1 MRSGKLQKK
10 ASNSSRLLKIYFITG
25 SVILLVGFIVFTNV
39 VINNVKKD
47 VQIVPDLYSKFVG
60 MPTDVNLEHF
70 LFQYFMEE
78 ILPGID
84 YPIILTDSL
93 KTPFSWENI
102 DIPKVNFDQLELRQQ
117 NILTNM
123 VENMEAKHSMIPL
136 RLSKEDENVYSY
148 VFYGD
153 SQTMKHLKMMPYVG
167 MGLILLYIFLGM
179 YGVYTIKKTERDI
192 LWVGL
197 AKETAHQFGTP
208 LSSLRGWIDI
218 MSSKTES
225 YKKGY
230 ELQEMLDYMSRD
242 VETLNKIASRFGKVG
257 SIMKFQLCSLHDI
270 IQETIEHFERRLPS
284 VSNKIRI
291 SFESEIEGK
300 EINLDPDLIKWTLE
314 NMLKN
319 CLDSMRQKNG
329 NIGIKAFI
337 QKNKMYIHIADEGKG
352 MPKKMFKEIFRPGVT
367 NKERG
372 WGLGLSLAH
381 RIVEE
386 YHKGKIRVLESEIG
400 VGSTFEIV
408 LPIMNE
414 RLS

>member
-1 MRSGKLQKK
+1 MKSGKLQKK
-10 ASNSSRLLKIYFITG
+10 ASNKSLLLKVYFILG
-25 SVILLVGFIVFTNV
+25 SVILLVGFILFTNI

-93 KTPFSWENI
+93 KAPFSWENI
-102 DIPKVNFDQLELRQQ
+102 DIPKVNFDNLEPRHQT
-117 NILTNM
+117 IITNM
-123 VENMEAKHSMIPL
+123 VKRMEAKHSMIPL
-136 RLSKEDENVYSY
+136 RLSDEDDRIYSY

-153 SQTMKHLKMMPYVG
+153 SQTMIQLKMMPYVG
-167 MGLILLYIFLGM
+167 MALIFLYIFLGM

-208 LSSLRGWIDI
+208 LSSLSGWIDVI
-218 MSSKTES
+218 HSKTGNN
-225 YKKGY
+225 KAGK
-230 ELQEMLDYMSRD
+230 ELQGMLEFMRGD
-242 VETLNKIASRFGKVG
+242 VGRLNNVASRFGKVG
-257 SIMKFQLCSLHDI
+257 SIMKFQSCSLHDI
-270 IQETIEHFERRLPS
+270 IQETIEHFERRLPA
-284 VSNKIRI
+284 VSNKIEI
-291 SFESEIEGK
+291 TFESEIEDK
-300 EINLDPDLIKWTLE
+300 KINLDPDLIKWTLE

-319 CLDSMRQKNG
+319 CIDSMKQKDG
-329 NIGIKAFI
+329 NIGVKAFS
-337 QKNKMYIHIADEGKG
+337 QKNKTYIHIADKGIG
-352 MPKKMFKEIFRPGVT
+352 MPKKMFKKIFRPGVT

-386 YHKGKIRVLESEIG
+386 YHKGKIRVLESEVD
-400 VGSTFEIV
+400 VGTTFEIV
-408 LPIMNE
+408 LPE
-414 RLS
+414 A

>member
-1 MRSGKLQKK
+1 MKSGKLQKK
-10 ASNSSRLLKIYFITG
+10 ASNKSLLLKVYFILG
-25 SVILLVGFIVFTNV
+25 SVLLLVLFIIFTNI

-93 KTPFSWENI
+93 KSPFSWENI
-102 DIPKVNFDQLELRQQ
+102 DIPQDNFDQLETRQQ
-117 NILTNM
+117 NILRSM
-123 VENMEAKHSMIPL
+123 VRKMESKHSMIPL
-136 RLSKEDENVYSY
+136 KISDDDDKVYSY

-153 SQTMKHLKMMPYVG
+153 SQTMIQLKMMPYVG
-167 MGLILLYIFLGM
+167 MAFIFLYVILGM

-208 LSSLRGWIDI
+208 LSSLGGWIDVLH
-218 MSSKTES
+218 SKMGN
-225 YKKGY
+225 YKDGKK
-230 ELQEMLDYMSRD
+230 LQEMLDFMRGD
-242 VETLNKIASRFGKVG
+242 VERLSKIASRFGKVG
-257 SIMKFQLCSLHDI
+257 SVMKFQSCSLHDI
-270 IQETIEHFERRLPS
+270 IDETIEYFERRLPA
-284 VSNKIRI
+284 VSKKIEI
-291 SFESEIEGK
+291 KFESEIK
-300 EINLDPDLIKWTLE
+300 DKKINLDPDLIKWTLE

-319 CLDSMRQKNG
+319 CIDSMKQKDG
-329 NIGIKAFI
+329 NIGIRAFSH
-337 QKNKMYIHIADEGKG
+337 KNKTYIHIADEGNG
-352 MPKKMFKEIFRPGVT
+352 MPKKMFKKIFRPGVT

-386 YHKGKIRVLESEIG
+386 YHNGKIRVLESEVD
-400 VGSTFEIV
+400 VGTTFEIV
-408 LPIMNE
+408 LPE
-414 RLS
+414 V

>member
-1 MRSGKLQKK
+1 MKSGKLQKK
-10 ASNSSRLLKIYFITG
+10 ASNKSLLLKVYFILG
-25 SVILLVGFIVFTNV
+25 SVLLLVLFIIFTNI

-47 VQIVPDLYSKFVG
+47 IQIVPDLYSKFVG

-93 KTPFSWENI
+93 KSPFSWENI
-102 DIPKVNFDQLELRQQ
+102 DIPKDNFDQLETRQQ
-117 NILTNM
+117 NILRSM
-123 VENMEAKHSMIPL
+123 VRKMESKHSMIPL
-136 RLSKEDENVYSY
+136 KISDDDDKVYSY

-153 SQTMKHLKMMPYVG
+153 SQTMIQLKMMPYVG
-167 MGLILLYIFLGM
+167 MALIFLYVVLGM

-208 LSSLRGWIDI
+208 LSSLGGWIDVL
-218 MSSKTES
+218 SSKMGNC
-225 YKKGY
+225 KNGK
-230 ELQEMLDYMSRD
+230 ELQEMLDFMRGD
-242 VETLNKIASRFGKVG
+242 VERLSKIASRFGKVG
-257 SIMKFQLCSLHDI
+257 SVMKFQSCSLHDI
-270 IQETIEHFERRLPS
+270 IDETIEYFERRLPAG
-284 VSNKIRI
+284 SNKIEI
-291 SFESEIEGK
+291 KFESEIK
-300 EINLDPDLIKWTLE
+300 DKKINLDPDLIKWTLE

-319 CLDSMRQKNG
+319 CIDSMKQKGG
-329 NIGIKAFI
+329 NIGVKAFSH
-337 QKNKMYIHIADEGKG
+337 KNKTYIHIADEGNG
-352 MPKKMFKEIFRPGVT
+352 MPKKMFKKIFRPGVT

-386 YHKGKIRVLESEIG
+386 YHNGKIRVLESEVD
-400 VGSTFEIV
+400 VGTTFEIV
-408 LPIMNE
+408 LPE
-414 RLS
+414 AT

>member
-10 ASNSSRLLKIYFITG
+10 ANNRSLLLKIYFITG
-25 SVILLVGFIVFTNV
+25 SVLLLVVFIIFTNI

-93 KTPFSWENI
+93 KVPFSWENI
-102 DIPKVNFDQLELRQQ
+102 EIPKENFDQLEIRQQ
-117 NILTNM
+117 NILKNM
-123 VENMEAKHSMIPL
+123 VIRMESKHSMIPL
-136 RLSKEDENVYSY
+136 KLSDEDDRIYSY

-153 SQTMKHLKMMPYVG
+153 SQTMKQLKMMPYVG
-167 MGLILLYIFLGM
+167 MAFIFLYIFLGM

-208 LSSLRGWIDI
+208 LSSLSGWIDVLH
-218 MSSKTES
+218 SKMGN
-225 YKKGY
+225 YKDGKD
-230 ELQEMLDYMSRD
+230 LQGMLDFMQGD
-242 VETLNKIASRFGKVG
+242 VDRLSKIASRFGKVG
-257 SIMKFQLCSLHDI
+257 SVMKFQSCSLHDI
-270 IQETIEHFERRLPS
+270 ILETIDYFERRLPT
-284 VSNKIRI
+284 VSNKIEI
-291 SFESEIEGK
+291 KFESEIK
-300 EINLDPDLIKWTLE
+300 DKKINLDPDLIKWTLE
-314 NMLKN
+314 NMFKN
-319 CLDSMRQKNG
+319 CIDSMKQKDG
-329 NIGIKAFI
+329 NIGVKAFS
-337 QKNKMYIHIADEGKG
+337 QKNKTYIHIADEGCG
-352 MPKKMFKEIFRPGVT
+352 LPKKMFKKIFRPGVT

-372 WGLGLSLAH
+372 WGLGLSLAN

-386 YHKGKIRVLESEIG
+386 YHYGKIRVLESKVG
-400 VGSTFEIV
+400 VGTTFEIV
-408 LPIMNE
+408 LPE
-414 RLS
+414 V